1 MENKEKVSKK
11 VKTKNN
17 VLGLRISRLRIEKDI
32 SQNAFA
38 NSIDMDR
45 KAYAKIEA
53 GVSLPLIPTLYKIA
67 NAFDVSPL
75 YLLEGIELEF

>member
-1 MENKEKVSKK
+1 MGNKEKVSKK

-32 SQNAFA
+32 SQNALA
-38 NSIDMDR
+38 NSIGMDR
-45 KAYAKIEA
+45 KAYARIEEGEA
-53 GVSLPLIPTLYKIA
+53 MPLIPTLYKIA
-67 NAFDVSPL
+67 NALDVSPL